1 MPLSSAKVR
10 LRNIGN
16 GTLELT
22 GDTLRFYTEK
32 GRVKKRKE
40 NLKEIQIADIE
51 NIERDEK
58 EFSINWK
65 GTDYAFVSENGE
77 FVEAIYAKVT
87 EALKERKKALDDTE
101 KVNQTRSELI
111 ELLRIA
117 VEIVN
122 SLFDII
128 RSLQGQI
135 DWNRIKVHLKHSE
148 ENIRNSTCQ
157 RIETP
162 NLDFTKLSL
171 AMKNHDP
178 KETSKETYSILK
190 SLYEHFSELTS
201 ENELL
206 EQIHPNY
213 HDAKTTVLAYYTLND
228 IILGMAVGDEEIRKE
243 INEFVLMLDDLS
255 KEADSKINVDAI
267 KEIIN
272 RVCIEKE
279 NEKIIEESRAIF
291 IQQLAEY

>member
-1 MPLSSAKVR
+1 LPPSSAKVR

-22 GDTLRFYTEK
+22 GDTLRFYTKK

-40 NLKEIQIADIE
+40 NLKEILIADIE
-51 NIERDEK
+51 NIERDEN

-77 FVEAIYAKVT
+77 FVEAICAKVT

-101 KVNQTRSELI
+101 NVNRTRSELV

-117 VEIVN
+117 LEIVN
-122 SLFDII
+122 SLFDIL

-135 DWNRIKVHLKHSE
+135 DWNRIKVCFKRSE
-148 ENIRNSTCQ
+148 ENIRNFTCQ

-162 NLDFTKLSL
+162 NLDFAKLSL
-171 AMKNHDP
+171 AIKDHDP
-178 KETSKETYSILK
+178 KETSEETYSVLK
-190 SLYEHFSELTS
+190 SLYEHFSGLTS
-201 ENELL
+201 KNGSL

-213 HDAKTTVLAYYTLND
+213 HDAKTIVLTYYTLND
-228 IILGMAVGDEEIRKE
+228 IILGTTVGDEEIRKE
-243 INEFVLMLDDLS
+243 INEFVMMLDDIS

-267 KEIIN
+267 KESIN
-272 RVCIEKE
+272 RLCVEKE
-279 NEKIIEESRAIF
+279 NEKIIEESRAVF
-291 IQQLAEY
+291 IKQLAEY